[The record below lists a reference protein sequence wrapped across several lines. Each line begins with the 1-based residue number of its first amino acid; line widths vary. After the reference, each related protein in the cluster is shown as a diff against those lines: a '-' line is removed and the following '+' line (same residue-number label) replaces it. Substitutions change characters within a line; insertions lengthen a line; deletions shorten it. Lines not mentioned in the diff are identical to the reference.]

1 MARLYPRAEINL
13 PVNLNVRFENIEAI
27 FNNLSTDGALVRS
40 LSRTSKYKMV
50 GKTAILKYD
59 LSEYGVFEHS
69 AEIIRG
75 KKSTYALKFQNLE
88 HTQRIKLWDYII
100 ENLNDYN
107 KCPYCGEQ
115 YDKRPSVCK
124 NCGWKLILNSKGY
137 AKYHEKMC
145 LVKKLYSMVET
156 QSIEQLEKII
166 SFIDINIL
174 DKTTHRKLQ
183 EFVGASSV
191 MMDVFSKIK
200 KIAPT
205 EFTVLIQGESGTG
218 KELAARA
225 IHALSERRNKPFV
238 KINCA
243 SIPENLIESELF
255 GYEKGSFTGAYKS
268 KMGKF
273 ESANEGTIFLDEVG
287 AMQFNLQAKL
297 LRVIQESVI
306 EKIGSDKINGKNV
319 NVRIIAA
326 TNQDLKV
333 AITKDTFRRDLYYR
347 LTTFILN
354 LPPVMDR
361 GNDKLILA
369 NYFLKKF
376 CREMGATKTF
386 AAEAIEAINSYEWPG
401 NVREIMN
408 KVQNSIIL
416 SKNDHITPE
425 DLSLEHGKIL
435 DAGEIFFGNIITL
448 KEARQI
454 AEKEKLMEALIEF
467 NHNIS
472 KVAKYLKIS
481 RQTVYS
487 LKKKYSI

>member
-1 MARLYPRAEINL
+1 
-13 PVNLNVRFENIEAI
+13 
-27 FNNLSTDGALVRS
+27 
-40 LSRTSKYKMV
+40 
-50 GKTAILKYD
+50 
-59 LSEYGVFEHS
+59 
-69 AEIIRG
+69 
-75 KKSTYALKFQNLE
+75 
-88 HTQRIKLWDYII
+88 
-100 ENLNDYN
+100 
-107 KCPYCGEQ
+107 
-115 YDKRPSVCK
+115 
-124 NCGWKLILNSKGY
+124 
-137 AKYHEKMC
+137 
-145 LVKKLYSMVET
+145 
-156 QSIEQLEKII
+156 
-166 SFIDINIL
+166 
-174 DKTTHRKLQ
+174 
-183 EFVGASSV
+183 
-191 MMDVFSKIK
+191 
-200 KIAPT
+200 
-205 EFTVLIQGESGTG
+205 
-218 KELAARA
+218 
-225 IHALSERRNKPFV
+225 
-238 KINCA
+238 
-243 SIPENLIESELF
+243 
-255 GYEKGSFTGAYKS
+255 
-268 KMGKF
+268 
-273 ESANEGTIFLDEVG
+273 
-287 AMQFNLQAKL
+287 MQFNLQAKL

-333 AITKDTFRRDLYYR
+333 AITKDTFRKDLYYR

-369 NYFLKKF
+369 NYFLKNF

-386 AAEAIEAINSYEWPG
+386 AVEAIEAINSYEWPG

-435 DAGEIFFGNIITL
+435 DADEIFFGNIITL